1 MPLARPLR
9 PLVAAALLM
18 LALPGV
24 ALAAGQPVS
33 PSPRIING
41 SPAPQG
47 KWPAQGFLEIGSGL
61 HLSFDAPT
69 RSSARRYRPI
79 RATRAFT

>member
-1 MPLARPLR
+1 
-9 PLVAAALLM
+9 M
-18 LALPGV
+18 LAL
-24 ALAAGQPVS
+24 ARRLARRRATLS

-69 RSSARRYRPI
+69 CSSARRYRPI